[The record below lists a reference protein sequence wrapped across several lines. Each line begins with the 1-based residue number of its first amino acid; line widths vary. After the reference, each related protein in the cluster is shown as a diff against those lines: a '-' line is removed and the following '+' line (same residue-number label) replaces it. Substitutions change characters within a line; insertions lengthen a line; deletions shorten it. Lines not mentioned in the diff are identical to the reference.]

1 MKAAAYPTFTTTA
14 FQSRLIYRNQVWASA
29 FGKLISSFAYI
40 AIWTAAFAGAAS
52 VDGVTLPEMVT
63 YVLMAGSMLYWNVDR
78 LLKQVGED
86 VRTGDVTTYLIKP
99 VYYPLYMLATH
110 LGHYLFEQ
118 LVITLPVAIIIALV
132 LGLVPPASVF
142 HGTMFFVFWT
152 LSWLTLFTLATL
164 CGLLAFWLMTVFALE
179 WLLKGIMALVSGA
192 IVPLWFMPP
201 ALAAICGY
209 LPFAWVSYYPSAV
222 YLGKLDVAATWTHLG
237 IGLAWLT
244 VLGGFASWLW
254 AKARNR
260 LVVQGG

>member
-1 MKAAAYPTFTTTA
+1 MRTAAYPTFTATA
-14 FQSRLIYRNQVWASA
+14 FQSRLVYRNQVWASA

-40 AIWTAAFAGAAS
+40 AIWTAAYAGATS
-52 VDGVTLPEMVT
+52 VDGVTLPEMIT

-78 LLKQVGED
+78 LLKQVGDD
-86 VRTGDVTTYLIKP
+86 VRTGDVTVYLLKP
-99 VYYPLYMLATH
+99 VHYPVYMLSTH

-118 LVITLPVAIIIALV
+118 LVTTLPVAIIIALA
-132 LGLVPPASVF
+132 LGLVPPASLF
-142 HGTMFFVFWT
+142 HGVMFFAFWA

-179 WLLKGIMALVSGA
+179 WLLKGVMALVSGA

-222 YLGKLDVAATWTHLG
+222 YLGKLDVVATWTHLG
-237 IGLAWLT
+237 IGLLWLAL
-244 VLGGFASWLW
+244 LGGFAAWLW
-254 AKARNR
+254 SKARHR